1 MVVKTLWYWNK
12 DRHIKERNRIVSQEI
27 NPYIYNQLIFKKNAK
42 SMGKEYSFQQIIV
55 GKWIFTYKK
64 K

>member
-12 DRHIKERNRIVSQEI
+12 DRHIKERNRIVSQET